1 MKYQVWYEHRNSEYA
16 KTIWYAESL
25 IRREALCTT
34 CKKPTLY
41 RFKTDDNKV
50 LYYLS
55 KRDLMKDKEGRNFFA
70 CLIK

>member
-1 MKYQVWYEHRNSEYA
+1 MKYQVWYEHRNSEYS
-16 KTIWYAESL
+16 KTIEYAESL
-25 IRREALCTT
+25 IRREALCIT
-34 CKKPTLY
+34 CKKPKLY

-55 KRDLMKDKEGRNFFA
+55 KRSMIKDKEGRNFFA